1 MLLQCRQR
9 GFTLIEILIVL
20 VIMSVALGVVM
31 VQLMPDSRSVLR
43 EESQRLALLLENAG
57 MEAQTSGQPM
67 AWSFENSS
75 YRFWK
80 KNNYG
85 DWVRIEEE
93 AMFRP
98 RNLPEGIH
106 IAEASVE
113 AQPLKAGERLLL
125 SASSYALPF
134 RLRMSGD
141 HATAHITG
149 SSTGVVTAQL
159 SNK

>member
-1 MLLQCRQR
+1 MFFQCRQR
-9 GFTLIEILIVL
+9 GFTLIEILVVL
-20 VIMSVALGVVM
+20 VIMSVVLGM
-31 VQLMPDSRSVLR
+31 AMLQLMPDSRSALR
-43 EESQRLALLLENAG
+43 EEAQRLALLLENAG
-57 MEAQTSGQPM
+57 MEAQASGQPM

-85 DWVRIEEE
+85 DWVRMEEE
-93 AMFRP
+93 ALFRS

-106 IAEASVE
+106 ITEASVE

-125 SASSYALPF
+125 STSSYALPF
-134 RLRMSGD
+134 KLQMSGD
-141 HATAHITG
+141 HASAHITG

-159 SNK
+159 NSD